1 MYWGFVAEFVAAE
14 PQSSKTE
21 ILDIGCGV
29 GNMSM
34 NLASVLPGYSVVGL
48 DLNPNVT
55 AFANRYK
62 DEDNLYIGSED
73 AFDTKNKNRFKYIF
87 ALEILEHLHANQHVE
102 FVDLMLEALTPD
114 GLLFLSTPNAKHEK
128 DEPFGHI
135 GLLNSERAKEFFKR
149 YQSSITHFSYYNNE
163 SLESADIER
172 FIVRQEFDCHLKD
185 DMNRSHFRV
194 VLKKP

>member
-1 MYWGFVAEFVAAE
+1 MYWGFVTEFVAPE
-14 PQSSKTE
+14 PQNSETE

-34 NLASVLPGYSVVGL
+34 NLASVLPGYRVVGL
-48 DLNPNVT
+48 DLNANVT

-62 DEDNLYIGSED
+62 DQDNLYIGSED

-87 ALEILEHLHANQHVE
+87 ALEILEHLKANQHFE
-102 FVDLMLEALTPD
+102 FVDLMLEALTPG
-114 GLLFLSTPNAKHEK
+114 GLLFLSTPNAINEK

-149 YQSSITHFSYYNNE
+149 YEASVTHFSYYDNR
-163 SLESADIER
+163 SLDSEDIEK
-172 FIVRQEFDCHLKD
+172 FIIRQDLERHTEGDE
-185 DMNRSHFRV
+185 NRSHFRV
-194 VLKKP
+194 VLQKT